1 MSYLLYTRYGSFLF
15 LYSSHV
21 NISIAYVVLALVS
34 VIDNLLVISTI
45 RVVIGSLDTIG
56 VHALLMIFMVVLWIS
71 YNAYINLA
79 IVSLVVN
86 EFVLVRLNISGI
98 ILSDYVL
105 SVMDLSMSSIGWTMY
120 TSLSI
125 LLMSYESLMLAINGS
140 VSTMVSL
147 LFLSL
152 ALLASSVLSDL
163 SFLFILSL
171 LLMIILPLLV
181 VAIVLIT
188 VGDMDSMLYSII
200 FWIFGHPEVYVLL
213 LIALIVIFDDIS
225 SILYMSSIII
235 LLLGSIV
242 FLHHIYLT
250 GVTELVTIHAI
261 TTVSIALPSAIKILY
276 LT

>member
-1 MSYLLYTRYGSFLF
+1 MFLF